1 MKIETLIL
9 MAQTR
14 VGYLEKIGSSK
25 IPGEDRYR
33 LGGISTVRGHDFGQI
48 SGPYSGSEALPHQ
61 TLRTIIAENGPRE
74 IDIIDERTRDLSPQE
89 ISKLQ
94 GGGIFQRV
102 FNLELLFPLKKG
114 PTSNMRGVIFYDAGN
129 VNAESNQYKLL
140 GEKEPEFFKLRH
152 SAGGGVR
159 VITPIGVLRFEW
171 GQKLD
176 PLQGEAPDK
185 FHFTISGLF

>member
-1 MKIETLIL
+1 MRK
-9 MAQTR
+9 
-14 VGYLEKIGSSK
+14 
-25 IPGEDRYR
+25 
-33 LGGISTVRGHDFGQI
+33 
-48 SGPYSGSEALPHQ
+48 
-61 TLRTIIAENGPRE
+61 IIAENGPRE
-74 IDIIDERTRDLSPQE
+74 VDLIDKRTRNLTPHE

-129 VNAESNQYKLL
+129 VNAEAIQYKLL
-140 GEKEPEFFKLRH
+140 GEKEPGVFKLRH
-152 SAGGGVR
+152 SAGGGAR

-171 GQKLD
+171 GKKLD
-176 PLQGEAPDK
+176 PLQGESRGK